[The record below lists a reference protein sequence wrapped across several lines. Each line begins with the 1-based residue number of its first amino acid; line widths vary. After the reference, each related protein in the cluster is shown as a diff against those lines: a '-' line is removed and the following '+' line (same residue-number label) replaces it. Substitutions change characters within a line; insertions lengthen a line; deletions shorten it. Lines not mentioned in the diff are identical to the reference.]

1 MAPLTQHLLSWL
13 PLSSRLLAP
22 LTASNAFG
30 TAYQPSHDLEQWIE
44 RERVAAVDQLFGNI
58 GERAGASPGVVIAS
72 PSTSDPDYCALLPFN
87 FTTSRSSPLPS
98 VVFTWTRDAALIAS
112 GLLEVLP
119 SPSTHS
125 TPSPLAGQ
133 ASDTETLSFFSDYI
147 DAQLTLQHLPN
158 PSGTYEDLTGL
169 GEPKFH
175 ANLTVFEGRWGRPQ
189 RDGPALRA
197 LAVLQYAEY
206 QNARGQFKEVAE
218 SKIVKLLKADLDYV
232 AAFWNCTTF
241 DLWEETLSSSFFT
254 TLSHFQALSRG
265 SAFFSGERGRKYE
278 NEAKKV
284 GCFLE
289 EFWVQ
294 KEGAQ
299 GGGWWRSNWNV
310 ENGVKRSGLD
320 ANSVLGA
327 LLHPS
332 SSSSP
337 SSNPCDSQRFGPC
350 SDRMLANHLS
360 VVQSF
365 RGLYP
370 INTAREAAGR
380 GRAIAVGRYREDVY
394 YGGNP
399 WYLTTLAAASQ
410 LYRALSVWTA
420 HGELNVTNTSLPF
433 FRNLLGEGAMVGRWR
448 RGEEGFGKVLDAVRA
463 YADEFLEIVREYT
476 PEGGA
481 LAEQF
486 DEHSGEPR
494 GARDLTWSYIA
505 FLTAAHARSAFL
517 SAALLP
523 SPTLPID
530 TFGASTCPDG
540 SDYAGSMKVKFE
552 VEVQTRWGEVRFF
565 LLPVPSSS
573 LYRFLLSQLSPP
585 SSSLLPPFRLPLLVE
600 QAILLMGSAP
610 SLGSWD
616 PSNALALSAH
626 DYTRDRPVWTTDSR
640 AGGGVELPGRRGF
653 EFKFIKRK
661 LDGTLVWEGG
671 ENRVVYTSSGGERT
685 VSVKWHG

>member
-22 LTASNAFG
+22 LTASNAFD

-44 RERVAAVDQLFGNI
+44 RERVVAVDQLFGNI
-58 GERAGASPGVVIAS
+58 GERAGASPGVIIAS
-72 PSTSDPDYCALLPFN
+72 PSTSDPDYF
-87 FTTSRSSPLPS
+87 
-98 VVFTWTRDAALIAS
+98 FTWTRDANLIAS

-119 SPSTHS
+119 SPSSHS

-133 ASDTETLSFFSDYI
+133 ASDTEALSFFSDYI

-206 QNARGQFKEVAE
+206 QSARGQLKEVAE

-254 TLSHFQALSRG
+254 TLSHFHALSRG

-284 GCFLE
+284 RCFLG
-289 EFWVQ
+289 EFWVE
-294 KEGAQ
+294 KEGAE

-320 ANSVLGA
+320 ANSCALLFPPLLPSYVDCPFFSVLGA

-360 VVQSF
+360 VVESF

-433 FRNLLGEGAMVGRWR
+433 FRNLLGEGAMVGRWK

-517 SAALLP
+517 SAAPLP

-530 TFGASTCPDG
+530 TFDAFTCPDG
-540 SDYAGSMKVKFE
+540 GDYAGSMKVKFE
-552 VEVQTRWGEVRFF
+552 VEVQTQWGE
-565 LLPVPSSS
+565 
-573 LYRFLLSQLSPP
+573 
-585 SSSLLPPFRLPLLVE
+585 
-600 QAILLMGSAP
+600 AILLTGSAP

-640 AGGGVELPGRRGF
+640 AGGGVGLPGRRGF

>member
-1 MAPLTQHLLSWL
+1 HLLSWL

-22 LTASNAFG
+22 LTASNAFD

-44 RERVAAVDQLFGNI
+44 RERVVAVDQLFGNI
-58 GERAGASPGVVIAS
+58 G
-72 PSTSDPDYCALLPFN
+72 D
-87 FTTSRSSPLPS
+87 
-98 VVFTWTRDAALIAS
+98 VVFTWTRDANLIAS

-119 SPSTHS
+119 SPS
-125 TPSPLAGQ
+125 Q
-133 ASDTETLSFFSDYI
+133 ASDTEALSFFSDYI

-158 PSGTYEDLTGL
+158 PSGTCTWSSFPRFLLPPALILAGVAKQIDEDLTGL

-206 QNARGQFKEVAE
+206 QSARGQLKEVAE

-254 TLSHFQALSRG
+254 TLSHFHALSRG

-284 GCFLE
+284 RCFLG
-289 EFWVQ
+289 EFWVE
-294 KEGAQ
+294 KEGAE

-320 ANSVLGA
+320 ANSCALLFPPLLPSYVDCPFFSVLGA

-360 VVQSF
+360 VVESF

-380 GRAIAVGRYREDVY
+380 GRAIAVGS

-433 FRNLLGEGAMVGRWR
+433 FRNLLGEGAMVGRWK

-463 YADEFLEIVREYT
+463 YADELVYGTSLEIVREYT

-494 GARDLTWSYIA
+494 GARDLTWCAALSFFPLFSSVFCHATDTATGTTGRSYIA

-517 SAALLP
+517 SAAPLP

-530 TFGASTCPDG
+530 TFDAFTCPDG
-540 SDYAGSMKVKFE
+540 GDYAGSMKVKFE
-552 VEVQTRWGEVRFF
+552 VEVQTQWGE
-565 LLPVPSSS
+565 
-573 LYRFLLSQLSPP
+573 
-585 SSSLLPPFRLPLLVE
+585 
-600 QAILLMGSAP
+600 AILLTGSAP

-640 AGGGVELPGRRGF
+640 AGGGVGLPGRRGF